1 MITIPEIS
9 FRIHEFELVC
19 LLDQLRGSN
28 NTRIKIILKDR
39 FPDQIEFDW
48 TGVAILTREE
58 DWNLPF

>member
-9 FRIHEFELVC
+9 FRIHEFELKTLV
-19 LLDQLRGSN
+19 DQLENSN
-28 NTRIKIILKDR
+28 HTRIEIILKDR

-58 DWNLPF
+58 DLPF

>member
-9 FRIHEFELVC
+9 FRIHEFELKALV
-19 LLDQLRGSN
+19 DQLENSN
-28 NTRIKIILKDR
+28 HTRIEIILKDR

-58 DWNLPF
+58 DLPF